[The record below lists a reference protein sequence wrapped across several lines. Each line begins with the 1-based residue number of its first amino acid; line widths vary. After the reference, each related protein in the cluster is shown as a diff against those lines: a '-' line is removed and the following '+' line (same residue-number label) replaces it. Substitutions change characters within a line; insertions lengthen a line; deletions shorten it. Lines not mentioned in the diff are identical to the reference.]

1 MMERLEQIMCQRRKC
16 TTQEAKGTGMIIS
29 DQGSDLNN

>member
-16 TTQEAKGTGMIIS
+16 TTQAAKGKRMIIS
-29 DQGSDLNN
+29 NQGSDLNN